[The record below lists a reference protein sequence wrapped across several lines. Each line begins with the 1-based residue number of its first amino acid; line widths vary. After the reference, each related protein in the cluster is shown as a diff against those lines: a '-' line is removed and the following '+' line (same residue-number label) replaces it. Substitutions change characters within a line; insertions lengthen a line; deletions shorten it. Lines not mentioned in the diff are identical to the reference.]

1 MTENYFGADVAK
13 RYDDGPASEPEA
25 VTPVVDFLSGLVGRG
40 RALEFGIGT
49 GRIGLPLHERGVP
62 VDGIDLSPEMVE
74 RLKAKPTADSIR
86 VVVGDF
92 ATTRMGATYDLV
104 FLVFNTINNLT
115 TQDEQ
120 LACFRNAAGHLDS
133 GGFFVVEVGV
143 PKLRVLPPGQRFH
156 THHLSVDSWSI
167 DEYHFETQEFTSHH
181 FALRNGEL
189 ERHSI
194 PFRYVFPEE
203 LDLMAKMAGMSRY
216 GRWGG
221 WRHEPFTDDSE
232 MHVSVWR
239 K

>member
-25 VTPVVDFLSGLVGRG
+25 VTPVVDFLSDLVGRG

-62 VDGIDLSPEMVE
+62 VDGIDLSPDMVE
-74 RLKAKPTADSIR
+74 RLKAKPRADSIR

-104 FLVFNTINNLT
+104 FLVFNTITNLT

-120 LACFRNAAGHLDS
+120 LACFRNAADHLDS

-156 THHLSVDSWSI
+156 TRHLSVDSWSI

-189 ERHSI
+189 ERNSI

-203 LDLMAKMAGMSRY
+203 LDLMAKMAGMSRH